1 MARIKKRLLAASA
14 LTAAAILGTTTAASA
29 GHYEEG
35 AGGKKLL
42 NQVSQVVQVC
52 GNDRTN
58 TGFLVIDFGSNDCG
72 AVASTNTHDK
82 SFSWDE
88 IIWGGNLS
96 SNQVSQVVQ
105 VCGNDRT
112 NTGFLVID
120 FGSND
125 CGAVAS
131 TNTHDESFRWGKDGA
146 HGGFLNGWEW
156 FLNKYGW

>member
-72 AVASTNTHDK
+72 AVASTNTHD
-82 SFSWDE
+82 
-88 IIWGGNLS
+88 
-96 SNQVSQVVQ
+96 
-105 VCGNDRT
+105 
-112 NTGFLVID
+112 
-120 FGSND
+120 
-125 CGAVAS
+125 
-131 TNTHDESFRWGKDGA
+131 ESFRWGKDGA